1 MKWVMMR
8 YFVKEMD
15 EWVMFM
21 MFIYLLEEGFKMVDM
36 L

>member
-1 MKWVMMR
+1 MMR

-21 MFIYLLEEGFKMVDM
+21 MFIYMYLLEEGFKMVDM